1 MRPGTT
7 PEPGREGGSA
17 GWDKLQQLRSTSAKV
32 PGTPSRPPG
41 QPKKHLP
48 RTAAMPINPF
58 HEGATARVAPASIDD
73 LEAGVTLNTTYDDAW
88 GADAPKPRE
97 PQSDDEVVRVPH
109 LELRALPEPAPSTSR
124 SYDTASTQRLPSA
137 RRKREQREKARGKH
151 RAAPACRS
159 VAGVSLARR
168 MTGGTAAPSQ
178 PPAPPPAP
186 HQSPKSGLAARLARQ
201 SDDILLTET
210 ALDAVASQQPLSPSA
225 LRCQVAG
232 DKHARME
239 RKKAAR
245 RRKREEAMQGTFSAG
260 PAASVL
266 RV

>member
-1 MRPGTT
+1 
-7 PEPGREGGSA
+7 
-17 GWDKLQQLRSTSAKV
+17 
-32 PGTPSRPPG
+32 
-41 QPKKHLP
+41 
-48 RTAAMPINPF
+48 MPINPF
-58 HEGATARVAPASIDD
+58 HEGAAARVAPASIDD

-168 MTGGTAAPSQ
+168 MTGGAAAPSQ

-245 RRKREEAMQGTFSAG
+245 RRKREEASQGAFAAG
-260 PAASVL
+260 PVASVL

>member
-1 MRPGTT
+1 
-7 PEPGREGGSA
+7 
-17 GWDKLQQLRSTSAKV
+17 
-32 PGTPSRPPG
+32 
-41 QPKKHLP
+41 
-48 RTAAMPINPF
+48 MPINPF
-58 HEGATARVAPASIDD
+58 HEGATARVAPASIED
-73 LEAGVTLNTTYDDAW
+73 LEAGEAGVTLNTTYDDAW

-109 LELRALPEPAPSTSR
+109 LELRALPEPAPSTGR

-168 MTGGTAAPSQ
+168 MTGGASAPAAQ
-178 PPAPPPAP
+178 AAPPAPPPAP

-201 SDDILLTET
+201 SDDILLTEA

-245 RRKREEAMQGTFSAG
+245 RRKREEASQGAFAAG

>member
-1 MRPGTT
+1 
-7 PEPGREGGSA
+7 
-17 GWDKLQQLRSTSAKV
+17 
-32 PGTPSRPPG
+32 
-41 QPKKHLP
+41 
-48 RTAAMPINPF
+48 MPINPF
-58 HEGATARVAPASIDD
+58 HEGTAARVAPASIDD

-168 MTGGTAAPSQ
+168 MTGGASAPAA

-225 LRCQVAG
+225 LRCQIAG

-245 RRKREEAMQGTFSAG
+245 RRKREEASQGAFAAG

>member
-1 MRPGTT
+1 
-7 PEPGREGGSA
+7 
-17 GWDKLQQLRSTSAKV
+17 
-32 PGTPSRPPG
+32 
-41 QPKKHLP
+41 
-48 RTAAMPINPF
+48 MPINPF
-58 HEGATARVAPASIDD
+58 HEGAAARVAPASIDD

-109 LELRALPEPAPSTSR
+109 LELRALPEPAPSTGR

-168 MTGGTAAPSQ
+168 MTGGASASASAPAA

-245 RRKREEAMQGTFSAG
+245 RRKREEASQGAFAAG